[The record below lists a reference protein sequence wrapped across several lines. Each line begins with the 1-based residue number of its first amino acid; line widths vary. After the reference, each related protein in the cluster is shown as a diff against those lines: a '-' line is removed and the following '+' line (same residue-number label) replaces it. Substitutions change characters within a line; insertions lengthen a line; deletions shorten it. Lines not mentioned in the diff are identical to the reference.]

1 MATVLCTNGLLS
13 KTLAVVRSMG
23 KHGIRTVVG
32 EKTRYHASGFS
43 KYADKTVVYP
53 DPALYPEQFYK
64 WLCETINREKVDFLF
79 PMDDDVMVM
88 VISKQEEL
96 KKLCR
101 ILVPS
106 LESYRVA
113 ADKSLTMRLAEDRNV
128 PYPRTAETSFGP
140 QFNPDELLAVTA
152 AMDYPLCI
160 KPRVGSGSRG
170 VRFAN
175 DADELVSLFQEIH
188 RSYPNPLI
196 QEAVSYGGKYGV
208 CLCYDSKHTVR
219 AAFVQKEVRNFP
231 EERGPSVVQESIY
244 DEKMLDYTK
253 RLMDGIPWLG
263 VVEVDYMVDSRT
275 GEPKLMEINPRY
287 WASLNLA
294 VVSGVDFPW
303 MHYQLGMDAEADSML
318 AYKAG
323 VFSRQLLPGDLLHF
337 LTSKR
342 RWRLDPPF
350 FTAKLKDDIISRDDP
365 WPTAGFLVSALRYC
379 LDLKMWKFIITR

>member
-23 KHGIRTVVG
+23 KHGIRTIVG

-53 DPALYPEQFYK
+53 DPKRYPEQFYD
-64 WLCETINREKVDFLF
+64 WLCETIIREKVDFLF
-79 PMDDDVMVM
+79 PMDDDVMDV
-88 VISKQEEL
+88 VVLKQEEL

-101 ILVPS
+101 IPVPS

-175 DADELVSLFQEIH
+175 DAAELVSLFQEIH

-196 QEAVSYGGKYGV
+196 QEAVSFGGKYGV
-208 CLCYDSKHTVR
+208 CLCYDSNHTVR
-219 AAFVQKEVRNFP
+219 AAFVQKDASELSLRNGDRVSFKRAFTMRSCLIIR
-231 EERGPSVVQESIY
+231 RGLWTES
-244 DEKMLDYTK
+244 LGLASS
-253 RLMDGIPWLG
+253 RLTL
-263 VVEVDYMVDSRT
+263 
-275 GEPKLMEINPRY
+275 
-287 WASLNLA
+287 
-294 VVSGVDFPW
+294 
-303 MHYQLGMDAEADSML
+303 
-318 AYKAG
+318 
-323 VFSRQLLPGDLLHF
+323 
-337 LTSKR
+337 
-342 RWRLDPPF
+342 
-350 FTAKLKDDIISRDDP
+350 
-365 WPTAGFLVSALRYC
+365 
-379 LDLKMWKFIITR
+379 